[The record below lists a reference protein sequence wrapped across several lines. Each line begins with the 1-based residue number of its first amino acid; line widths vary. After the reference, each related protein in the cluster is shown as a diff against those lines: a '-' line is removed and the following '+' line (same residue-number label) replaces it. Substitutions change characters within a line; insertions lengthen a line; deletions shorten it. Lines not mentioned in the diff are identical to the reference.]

1 MQKTRRAYKSCR
13 YVSCVTWR
21 VCSLPL
27 HCTLDTKYMLCSI
40 LSMNVITTMMPI
52 DFASHSSPLV
62 NLSDFFLISI
72 RPKAEIF
79 DLHGICKFWPR
90 VLCLKLR
97 TVGSWVSEANC
108 GVLTFGAP
116 TNWTW
121 QQLRR
126 WWFGRWVA
134 WQWERW
140 WDQKIDA
147 TSRKI
152 RENVVYQT

>member
-72 RPKAEIF
+72 RPKVEIF
-79 DLHGICKFWPR
+79 WPAR
-90 VLCLKLR
+90 HLQVLATGALF
-97 TVGSWVSEANC
+97 EATNC
-108 GVLTFGAP
+108 GVLSFWGELWGPDVWCTD
-116 TNWTW
+116 
-121 QQLRR
+121 QLN
-126 WWFGRWVA
+126 VA
-134 WQWERW
+134 AA
-140 WDQKIDA
+140 A
-147 TSRKI
+147 T
-152 RENVVYQT
+152 VVIWPLSCLAMGEMMGPEDWCNFSKD

>member
-27 HCTLDTKYMLCSI
+27 HCTLYTKYMLCSI
-40 LSMNVITTMMPI
+40 LSMNALHPTLRHLWTCQT
-52 DFASHSSPLV
+52 FSWFQSA
-62 NLSDFFLISI
+62 
-72 RPKAEIF
+72 PKLNFF

-90 VLCLKLR
+90 VLCLKSR

-121 QQLRR
+121 QQLQRR
-126 WWFGRWVA
+126 WFGRWVA

-147 TSRKI
+147 TSQKI